1 MSKKFGKVGTAVG
14 FGRTEGKIRKRVTR
28 NHTLADVGQ
37 TFTDNYGKTYVYTIK
52 GNIY

>member
-1 MSKKFGKVGTAVG
+1 MEQRLGKVGSAVG
-14 FGRTEGKIRKRVTR
+14 FGRTEGKIRKRVTK

-37 TFTDNYGKTYVYTIK
+37 TFTDNYGKTYVYTIQ